1 MIFFA
6 GMIVGAALGILII
19 ALCSANDRSD
29 KDV

>member
-19 ALCSANDRSD
+19 ALCSANRSD